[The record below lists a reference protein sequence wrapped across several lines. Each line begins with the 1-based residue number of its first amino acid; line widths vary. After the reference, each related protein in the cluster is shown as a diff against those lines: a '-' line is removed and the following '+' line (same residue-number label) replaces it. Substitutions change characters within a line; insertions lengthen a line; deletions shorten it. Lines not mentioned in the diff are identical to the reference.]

1 MVDAGTS
8 ESLDN
13 ECAAA
18 GYERFGAAGR
28 AAAKAGRPGFAP
40 GPDAAERRQVD
51 GVPRILVLG
60 KMRAVLDAFTPEQP
74 ELTISDLVAR
84 TSLPTSTCTRIVR
97 NLSFDGILERVGD
110 SYRIGIA
117 VVRWARLAIEGR
129 DLISV
134 AAPVLTR
141 LRDQT
146 GETVQLCIRDGRFT
160 VVTAAVVST
169 HRIARQL
176 RVGEVSYVHAGSVG
190 KTFLA
195 FDPGAFATIE
205 NSAVEAFTERT
216 IVDLAQLADQ
226 AERIRRAGY
235 AVSFGERS
243 PGAAGVSAPILDRGG
258 TAIAAVGISGPFS
271 RITPDNVE
279 HYVGF
284 VRAAANEISVRA
296 EDASFGSE
304 RP

>member
-1 MVDAGTS
+1 VDPGSPQSRADEWAATRSGATRRTATESSRAGS
-8 ESLDN
+8 AVNQEV
-13 ECAAA
+13 
-18 GYERFGAAGR
+18 GER
-28 AAAKAGRPGFAP
+28 
-40 GPDAAERRQVD
+40 QQID
-51 GVPRILVLG
+51 GVPRILVLA

-84 TSLPTSTCTRIVR
+84 TGLPTSTCTRIVR

-134 AAPVLTR
+134 TTPVLTR
-141 LRDQT
+141 LRDET
-146 GETVQLCIRDGRFT
+146 GETVQLCVRDGRFT
-160 VVTAAVVST
+160 VVTAAVAST

-195 FDPGAFATIE
+195 FDPGALAAIE
-205 NSAVEAFTERT
+205 NEPIEAFTENT
-216 IVDLAQLADQ
+216 IVDLAKLAEEA
-226 AERIRRAGY
+226 AEIRKAGY

-243 PGAAGVSAPILDRGG
+243 PGAAGISAPILDRTGK
-258 TAIAAVGISGPFS
+258 AIAVVGISGPFS
-271 RITPDNVE
+271 RITPDTVDR
-279 HYVGF
+279 YVDA
-284 VRAAANEISVRA
+284 VRAAAQEISARTDDV
-296 EDASFGSE
+296 SFGSE
-304 RP
+304 HP

>member
-1 MVDAGTS
+1 MDDGTP
-8 ESLDN
+8 ESRDN
-13 ECAAA
+13 EWAAA
-18 GYERFGAAGR
+18 EPERIGAAGP
-28 AAAKAGRPGFAP
+28 AAAESSRAGFAP
-40 GPDAAERRQVD
+40 GQDAAERQQVD

-74 ELTISDLVAR
+74 ELTNSDLVAR
-84 TSLPTSTCTRIVR
+84 TGLPTSTCTRIVR

-110 SYRIGIA
+110 SYRMGVA

-141 LRDQT
+141 LRDET
-146 GETVQLCIRDGRFT
+146 GETVQLCVRDGRFT
-160 VVTAAVVST
+160 VVIAAVAST

-190 KTFLA
+190 KIFLA

-205 NSAVEAFTERT
+205 NSPVEAFTERT
-216 IVDLAQLADQ
+216 VVDLVQLADQ
-226 AERIRRAGY
+226 AAEIRRAGY

-243 PGAAGVSAPILDRGG
+243 PGAAGVSAPILDRTG

-279 HYVGF
+279 HYVDF
-284 VRAAANEISVRA
+284 VRAAADEISVRA